1 MMRGL
6 NILAIATLIGSA
18 TAAYSVKYETILVGE
33 KLKKRESE
41 LQREKDA
48 IAVLKAE
55 WQMLNRPSRLAAL
68 APLEAG
74 MQTLS
79 ARQIVRA
86 SDIPARSAEKDP
98 LAAALDGTLTGSIV
112 PAQRYAPKAGG
123 PTPVS
128 PPRPA
133 TPARTTPVPRA
144 AAVTPQP
151 RSSTPAPRQ
160 TQPRPAQ
167 GAPLALRPPAP
178 LGSTRGVT
186 PRTEPSPAPIPRRNV
201 SPPQR

>member
-1 MMRGL
+1 MMRSL

-18 TAAYSVKYETILVGE
+18 TAAYSVKYETILVAE
-33 KLKKRESE
+33 KLKKREGE

-74 MQTLS
+74 MQPLS
-79 ARQIVRA
+79 VRQIVRA

-98 LAAALDGTLTGSIV
+98 LAAALDGTLTGSIANAARTTPRV
-112 PAQRYAPKAGG
+112 GG
-123 PTPVS
+123 PTPVV
-128 PPRPA
+128 PPRNA
-133 TPARTTPVPRA
+133 VRT
-144 AAVTPQP
+144 
-151 RSSTPAPRQ
+151 TPAPRSTTPPPGQ
-160 TQPRPAQ
+160 SAPRAAQ

-186 PRTEPSPAPIPRRNV
+186 PRAEPLAAPVPRRNV